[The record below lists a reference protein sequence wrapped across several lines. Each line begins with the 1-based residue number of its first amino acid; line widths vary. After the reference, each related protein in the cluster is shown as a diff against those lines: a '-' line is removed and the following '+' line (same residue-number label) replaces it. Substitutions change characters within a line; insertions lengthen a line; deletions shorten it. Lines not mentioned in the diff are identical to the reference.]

1 MKNISLKKSAL
12 LFLVTILFFACR
24 NEEKKD
30 KDLAK
35 ADTLTYKTEHIEV
48 LSKYIPNPKEGEKD
62 TTKATISY
70 PVFQNKA
77 LNDYLLKQVFSF
89 FSQEEPPTSYQDV
102 ASSFVKGYDEF
113 ATENKDYIQSWYLDI
128 NIKPVS
134 QFKDY
139 IALAYT
145 HSDYTG
151 GAHGSHNIIY
161 INFDPVQNKPLTL
174 DSLIENGTS
183 AKLTALGEQIFR
195 KDEKLSATE
204 QLAEKYFFENG
215 KFVLPLN
222 FYIGKNGLVFLY
234 NAYEIKPYAAG
245 TTELV
250 IPFEQLQGILK
261 PKYLTAKN

>member
-1 MKNISLKKSAL
+1 MKNISLKTTLFFLFIAL
-12 LFLVTILFFACR
+12 SFFACR
-24 NEEKKD
+24 NEEKKG
-30 KDLAK
+30 KDLTGT
-35 ADTLTYKTEHIEV
+35 DTLTYKTEHIQV
-48 LSKYIPNPKEGEKD
+48 LSSYIPKPQDGITD
-62 TTKATISY
+62 ITKATISY

-102 ASSFVKGYDEF
+102 ANSFVKGYDEF
-113 ATENKDYIQSWYLDI
+113 ATENKDYTHSWYLDI
-128 NIKPVS
+128 NIKPIS

-174 DSLIENGTS
+174 DNLIENGS
-183 AKLTALGEQIFR
+183 SIKLTALGEQIFR

-204 QLAEKYFFENG
+204 PLTEKYFFENG
-215 KFVLPLN
+215 KFILPLN

-234 NAYEIKPYAAG
+234 NAYEIKPYVDG

-250 IPFEQLQGILK
+250 IPFDQLKGILK
-261 PKYLTAKN
+261 PQYLTAKN